1 MNGHSGSSL
10 TVNDPGFSV
19 TSYSVGD
26 VVSFSWYNK
35 TGKKVNKKNTTIKP
49 KGNARDPRGFLLKDS
64 CFCGDIEDMIAESE
78 GTRECV
84 YNDSLGIPTIGI
96 GFNLRRSDA

>member
-1 MNGHSGSSL
+1 L

-35 TGKKVNKKNTTIKP
+35 TGKIVNKKNTTIKP
-49 KGNARDPRGFLLKDS
+49 LAPRGFLVNDS

-78 GTRECV
+78 GRKNCV
-84 YNDSLGIPTIGI
+84 
-96 GFNLRRSDA
+96 